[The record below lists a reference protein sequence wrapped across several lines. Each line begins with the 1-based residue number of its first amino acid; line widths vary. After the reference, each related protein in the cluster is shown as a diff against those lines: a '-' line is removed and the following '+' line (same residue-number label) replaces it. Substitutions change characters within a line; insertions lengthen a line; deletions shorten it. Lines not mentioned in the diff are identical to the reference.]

1 MEPSCVS
8 MSARADVRCRRLSP
22 GARILAFIFL
32 LPLVSSLPPALA
44 EDAGSPGAPETGLR
58 LQEGWH
64 VVRPGDTMEKISRK
78 YLGAPIRWP
87 DNWDLNPEITDPN
100 RIYPGQRLRVLLPGS
115 LPDDGALV
123 FRISRKVENQL
134 LPLSWQDA
142 QLNDL
147 LQSRDSL
154 RTFDNASAE
163 LWFFDDTHL
172 VLSESSMVVIGDQPA
187 DPRSEDP
194 TQIEIKLGQA
204 DLSGTLPDSAEDSIE
219 IVLGDAVAQ
228 PRVGASGEVETR
240 ARRPEAGG
248 AQLMV
253 YQGESA
259 LESAGARVE
268 VAEGM
273 GSVVS
278 DGEPPGPPEKLLPA
292 AGGLEPEDGSV
303 VAEQRPEF
311 RWAPVEGAVSYTL
324 EVCLDP
330 RCGQLEARRTG
341 LTDTRWQSDV
351 DLPLGDL
358 LWRITAVSR
367 SGLDGF
373 PTASTRLE
381 ITDRPLDEQP
391 PTISW
396 QIVGPQARIGETLVV
411 GPGFETEVE
420 LDDPSGVESWTPVL
434 DGEPVSTQNLA
445 AGLIAGEH
453 TLAIRAVD
461 KVGNEGTSEAVT
473 FTFDPDPPVLHWG
486 IEKIGRKGQDL
497 ASLFA
502 EDGPQANLQGR
513 HFLRLA
519 RKKWRLDSDFTQ
531 VVVRSAKRKIRL
543 RDVPDLKISRE
554 QGLWVLADDPPCAG
568 QLQIAYEL
576 EERRHP
582 DARRLAPVLVVD
594 ATDCVGNRSRIA
606 WPLLLG
612 RR

>member
-8 MSARADVRCRRLSP
+8 RCRRLLS
-22 GARILAFIFL
+22 GARILAFTFL
-32 LPLVSSLPPALA
+32 LSLVSSLPPALA
-44 EDAGSPGAPETGLR
+44 EGAGSQGAPETGLR

-64 VVRPGDTMEKISRK
+64 VVRPGDTLEKISRK

-87 DNWDLNPEITDPN
+87 ENWELNPEVSDPN
-100 RIYPGQRLRVLLPGS
+100 RIYPGQRLRILLPGS

-142 QLNDL
+142 RLNDL

-154 RTFDNASAE
+154 RTFDKSSAE

-172 VLSESSMVVIGDQPA
+172 VLSESSLVVIGNQRA
-187 DPRSEDP
+187 DSRAELP

-204 DLSGTLPDSAEDSIE
+204 DLSGSLPDPAEDSIE

-228 PRVGASGEVETR
+228 PRAGASGEVETR

-253 YQGESA
+253 YQGESD
-259 LESAGARVE
+259 LEAAGARVE

-278 DGEPPGPPEKLLPA
+278 EGEPPGPPEKLLPA
-292 AGGLEPEDGSV
+292 AEGLVPKDGAV
-303 VAEQRPEF
+303 VAERRPEL
-311 RWAPVEGAVSYTL
+311 RWDAVDGAVSYTL

-341 LTDTRWQSDV
+341 LEETRWQSDV
-351 DLPLGDL
+351 DLPLGNL
-358 LWRITAVSR
+358 LWRVTAVSR

-381 ITDRPLDEQP
+381 ITDRPRDEQP
-391 PTISW
+391 PRITWKIT
-396 QIVGPQARIGETLVV
+396 GPQARIGDTLVV
-411 GPGFETEVE
+411 GPGFEVEVE
-420 LDDPSGVESWTPVL
+420 VDDPSGVGSWSPIV
-434 DGEPVSTQNLA
+434 DGEPVSPQSLATDLA
-445 AGLIAGEH
+445 AGKH

-461 KVGNEGTSEAVT
+461 KAGNEGTSETVT

-486 IEKIGRKGQDL
+486 FERVGRKGQDL
-497 ASLFA
+497 ASQFA

-513 HFLRLA
+513 HRLQVA

-543 RDVPDLKISRE
+543 RDLPDSKITRE

-582 DARRLAPVLVVD
+582 DVRRPAPVLVVD